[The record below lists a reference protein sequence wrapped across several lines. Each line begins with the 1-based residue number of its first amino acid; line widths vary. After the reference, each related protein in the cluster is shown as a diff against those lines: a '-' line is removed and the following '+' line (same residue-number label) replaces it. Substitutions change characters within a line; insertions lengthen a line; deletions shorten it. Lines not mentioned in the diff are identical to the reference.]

1 MRTNKMKL
9 LFCFFI
15 IVRRSMTEKGMCDN
29 LPHLGASCH
38 RASGKLLQS
47 KGQVV
52 TVPILFITVEPRYN
66 ANFGNR

>member
-1 MRTNKMKL
+1 
-9 LFCFFI
+9 
-15 IVRRSMTEKGMCDN
+15 MTEKGMCDN
-29 LPHLGASCH
+29 SCH

-66 ANFGNR
+66 ANFGDR